1 MIYKDFVAEAAQKI
15 MAAAIADKNAESLNN
30 DNESLA
36 EYARGSVNAAKALAD
51 ALDQDWQSTP
61 VDGIHRFSE
70 KEEYFDNYVNWTQNR
85 YDGRRAVSHLQGPVP
100 CILATT
106 GSISNGASLFVEH
119 ELSLITH

>member
-15 MAAAIADKNAESLNN
+15 MASVVAHKNSEGLRADKQEMK
-30 DNESLA
+30 D
-36 EYARGSVNAAKALAD
+36 YARGSVNAAKALAD

-85 YDGRRAVSHLQGPVP
+85 
-100 CILATT
+100 
-106 GSISNGASLFVEH
+106 
-119 ELSLITH
+119 

>member
-70 KEEYFDNYVNWTQNR
+70 KEEFFDNYVNWTQNR
-85 YDGRRAVSHLQGPVP
+85 
-100 CILATT
+100 
-106 GSISNGASLFVEH
+106 
-119 ELSLITH
+119 

>member
-15 MAAAIADKNAESLNN
+15 MAAVVADKNPDGLNN
-30 DNESLA
+30 DNEDIGK
-36 EYARGSVNAAKALAD
+36 YARGCVKAAKALAD

-85 YDGRRAVSHLQGPVP
+85 
-100 CILATT
+100 
-106 GSISNGASLFVEH
+106 
-119 ELSLITH
+119 

>member
-15 MAAAIADKNAESLNN
+15 MASVVAHKNSESLNN

-85 YDGRRAVSHLQGPVP
+85 
-100 CILATT
+100 
-106 GSISNGASLFVEH
+106 
-119 ELSLITH
+119 

>member
-15 MAAAIADKNAESLNN
+15 MAECISHMTAEGLND
-30 DNESLA
+30 DNEELGK
-36 EYARGSVNAAKALAD
+36 YARGSVNAAKALAD

-85 YDGRRAVSHLQGPVP
+85 
-100 CILATT
+100 
-106 GSISNGASLFVEH
+106 
-119 ELSLITH
+119 

>member
-61 VDGIHRFSE
+61 VDSIHRSVRSPRFS
-70 KEEYFDNYVNWTQNR
+70 
-85 YDGRRAVSHLQGPVP
+85 S
-100 CILATT
+100 
-106 GSISNGASLFVEH
+106 SNLFCFLPIASFV
-119 ELSLITH
+119 

>member
-15 MAAAIADKNAESLNN
+15 MAAAIADMTADKLNN
-30 DNESLA
+30 DNEQVGK
-36 EYARGSVNAAKALAD
+36 YARGSVNAAKALAD

-85 YDGRRAVSHLQGPVP
+85 
-100 CILATT
+100 
-106 GSISNGASLFVEH
+106 
-119 ELSLITH
+119 

>member
-15 MAAAIADKNAESLNN
+15 MAECISHMNANELNSYK
-30 DNESLA
+30 DELG

-85 YDGRRAVSHLQGPVP
+85 
-100 CILATT
+100 
-106 GSISNGASLFVEH
+106 
-119 ELSLITH
+119 

>member
-15 MAAAIADKNAESLNN
+15 MAAAIADRNADGLNN
-30 DNESLA
+30 DNEGIA

-70 KEEYFDNYVNWTQNR
+70 KEEYFDKCEKMHQWTKDCR
-85 YDGRRAVSHLQGPVP
+85 EYLEKF
-100 CILATT
+100 IK
-106 GSISNGASLFVEH
+106 EH
-119 ELSLITH
+119 GLRDRNK

>member
-1 MIYKDFVAEAAQKI
+1 MIYKDFVAESAQKI

-51 ALDQDWQSTP
+51 ALDQDWHDTP
-61 VDGIHRFSE
+61 VDSIHRFSE

-85 YDGRRAVSHLQGPVP
+85 
-100 CILATT
+100 
-106 GSISNGASLFVEH
+106 
-119 ELSLITH
+119 